1 MSQIIHTPNPT
12 KSSAIAWRFICNSL
26 LCLTLCNISQTAAKA
41 GYLIDPV
48 SGTVLFND
56 STNYDDEVVS
66 RSIGF
71 TASFYGQSF
80 TSITVS
86 TNGNL
91 NFSGT
96 ASYTNSGFPNST
108 AMIAPLWDDLYIFAG
123 TGESIVENAV
133 AGQYYAV
140 TWDVSQ
146 YSYAVPSYQF
156 QTVIFGADTNIS
168 GYNFLQN
175 DIVFAYQR
183 IDANFRG
190 NSATIGLNAGDGI
203 QFATLPGLINGNIT
217 DAEAGLLPTGAGQ
230 FTLMRYDG
238 TGYQTSIVNVPEP
251 SSFVLFG
258 LGLGAVAIYRKK
270 RGRTEG

>member
-1 MSQIIHTPNPT
+1 MTTPMIAINPSQNTQSQPDHSGRVWRNLFIY
-12 KSSAIAWRFICNSL
+12 IALCICFQSG
-26 LCLTLCNISQTAAKA
+26 AKA
-41 GYLIDPV
+41 EYLINPAG
-48 SGTVLFND
+48 GTWLFTD
-56 STNYDDEVVS
+56 STDHDDEVVS

-80 TSITVS
+80 SSITVS

-96 ASYTNSGFPNST
+96 ASYTNYGFPAAT

-123 TGESIVENAV
+123 SGESILETAL

-146 YSYAVPSYQF
+146 FSYAVPSFQF

-190 NSATIGLNAGDGI
+190 NSATIGLNAGNGI

-217 DAEAGLLPTGAGQ
+217 DSDAGLLPTGAGQ
-230 FTLMRYDG
+230 FMLMRYDG

-251 SSFVLFG
+251 SSFVIFG
-258 LGLGAVAIYRKK
+258 LGLGAVAIYRNKK
-270 RGRTEG
+270 